1 MKNILIEKTR
11 IVLTLMD
18 DDTEKGNKMPVSSL
32 IEALEEA
39 GTKHMFKQLKKD
51 SLVLELFFD
60 AAKDPLT
67 VLIRNAELFY
77 YDNNNP

>member
-1 MKNILIEKTR
+1 MKNILIEKDR

-32 IEALEEA
+32 IEALEES

-51 SLVLELFFD
+51 SLVIELFFD
-60 AAKDPLT
+60 VDKDPLT
-67 VLIRNAELFY
+67 VLMRNAELFY
-77 YDNNNP
+77 YDSNNP